1 MSTTLR
7 ELSDRRGIR
16 NDVSSYEAIA
26 FALASTVPAHAGA
39 VIEEFPEPG
48 GSLRFDRFFASLY
61 RQYDERFVYAAPD
74 LRKVTARREW
84 DAASPAFDGAGPTD
98 LDYEPRILA

>member
-1 MSTTLR
+1 MSWPTGAGLV
-7 ELSDRRGIR
+7 R

-26 FALASTVPAHAGA
+26 FALASTEPARAGNI
-39 VIEEFPEPG
+39 IEEFPEPG
-48 GSLRFDRFFASLY
+48 GSLRFDRFFDSLY

-84 DAASPAFDGAGPTD
+84 DAASPAFDGVGPTD
-98 LDYEPRILA
+98 LDYEPRILP

>member
-1 MSTTLR
+1 MGSLAQVAR
-7 ELSDRRGIR
+7 LSVATGDI
-16 NDVSSYEAIA
+16 
-26 FALASTVPAHAGA
+26 
-39 VIEEFPEPG
+39 IEDSPEPG
-48 GSLRFDRFFASLY
+48 GTLRFDRFFDSLY

-98 LDYEPRILA
+98 VAYEPRILP